1 MVLPYLRVLFSTKP
15 WRREWQPTLVFF
27 PGEFHGQRSLV
38 GYSPWSRKESD
49 TTKWLSL
56 YFTKLYVS
64 TPKSELP
71 TFIAPLQM
79 VKALREKVTNDAN
92 ELTINRC
99 LSPVISWQC
108 SHSSI
113 FSLIPAVPNLLN
125 TSQVCSLFLRKE
137 GFPPQQDKS
146 HQKIFLKFSLN
157 FHLALS
163 PFLLS

>member
-1 MVLPYLRVLFSTKP
+1 MATHSSILAWRIP
-15 WRREWQPTLVFF
+15 WTEE
-27 PGEFHGQRSLV
+27 PGGLQSMESQRIRHDSLH
-38 GYSPWSRKESD
+38 
-49 TTKWLSL
+49 
-56 YFTKLYVS
+56 FTKLYVS

-79 VKALREKVTNDAN
+79 VKAWREKVTNYAN

-125 TSQVCSLFLRKE
+125 SSQGCSPFLRKE
-137 GFPPQQDKS
+137 GFPLQQDKS
-146 HQKIFLKFSLN
+146 HHKIFLKFSLN
-157 FHLALS
+157 FHLSLS